1 MRVLAIALAA
11 AFIGCRH
18 KAPYVQP
25 LPLWR
30 WADVGKVCTAN
41 SPSYPLPDT
50 LRDTS
55 SHPFKWAGGNDWED
69 KANLTRDIP
78 GGFGGIG
85 HREIHPRTTVYL
97 LDTTKL
103 ADAIPALVSK
113 RLLPQAPVVAA
124 AQAHFSYPQ
133 LYDWFRYI
141 YMHIRGVGVSG
152 FALDDSRN
160 RILLMLNDQASADSL
175 GHRLAAM
182 NAPCFLVAIE
192 VTGPNHL

>member
-1 MRVLAIALAA
+1 M
-11 AFIGCRH
+11 
-18 KAPYVQP
+18 
-25 LPLWR
+25 
-30 WADVGKVCTAN
+30 AN

-55 SHPFKWAGGNDWED
+55 SHPFKWAHGNDWED

-85 HREIHPRTTVYL
+85 HREVHPRTIVYL

-113 RLLPQAPVVAA
+113 GLLPKAPVVAA
-124 AQAHFSYPQ
+124 VQARFSYPQ

-141 YMHIRGVGVSG
+141 YMHIRGVGVAG
-152 FALDDSRN
+152 WALDDSRN
-160 RILLMLNDQASADSL
+160 RIFFMLNDQASADSL
-175 GHRLAAM
+175 GHRLAEM

-192 VTGPNHL
+192 VTGPFHLANAAHH